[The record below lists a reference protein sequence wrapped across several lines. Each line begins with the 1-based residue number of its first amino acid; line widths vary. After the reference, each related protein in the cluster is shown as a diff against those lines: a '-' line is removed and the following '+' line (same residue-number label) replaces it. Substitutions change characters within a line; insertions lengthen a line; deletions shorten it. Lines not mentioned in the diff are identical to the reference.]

1 MQIKNTGRIAS
12 CPLFRDL
19 NEEEIRNAAEFF
31 HAASRKYAK
40 GESLKYPGEKL
51 GFFGFVLS
59 GNVEVYMDDIDG
71 NHLVMAYAEE
81 GDTFGE
87 SLCYLGKP
95 NPVGIVAVSDCEILQ
110 MDCGSFGKTA
120 KAGGAEQKY
129 LSRFITMLASR
140 TLVMNSRIQTLS
152 RLTIREKLL
161 TFFAQQETVTAGKN
175 FEIPMDREHLA
186 SYLGVNRSALSR
198 ELSRM
203 KEEGL
208 IDYYKNSFRI
218 LEKK

>member
-1 MQIKNTGRIAS
+1 MQIRNTGRIAS
-12 CPLFRDL
+12 CPLFKDL
-19 NEEEIRNAAEFF
+19 NEEEIRKAAEFF
-31 HAASRKYAK
+31 HAANRKYAR
-40 GESLKYPGEKL
+40 GESLKHPGEKL

-59 GNVEVYMDDIDG
+59 GNVEVFMDDIDG

-87 SLCYLGKP
+87 SLCYLGMP

-110 MDCGSFGKTA
+110 MDCGSFEKTA
-120 KAGGAEQKY
+120 KVGSAEQKY

-140 TLVMNSRIQTLS
+140 TLVMNRRIQTLS

-161 TFFAQQETVTAGKN
+161 TFFAQQERVAAGKN

-186 SYLGVNRSALSR
+186 AYLGVNRSALSR

-218 LEKK
+218 LEK